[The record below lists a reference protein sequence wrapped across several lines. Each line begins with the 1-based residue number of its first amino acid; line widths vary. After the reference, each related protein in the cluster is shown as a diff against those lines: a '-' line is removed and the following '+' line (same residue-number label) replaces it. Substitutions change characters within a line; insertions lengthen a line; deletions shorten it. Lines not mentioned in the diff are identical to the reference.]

1 MNNLN
6 VVLIEDEP
14 VTARNLAH
22 LLQIIVDSLNV
33 IATLPGVEE
42 SVDWFKTNTGKYDL
56 VFMDIKL
63 ADGLSFDIF
72 KQVNIQ
78 TPVIFVTAYNDY
90 GITAFKNNG
99 IDYILKPFDREELEQ
114 ALTKFR
120 KFTSHSETSIYSN
133 QLSQLMAQIS
143 GGSRLYKKSFLV
155 HFRDKLI
162 PIEAAAISFFTRL
175 MRSCT
180 LI

>member
-22 LLQIIVDSLNV
+22 LLQIIDDSLNV

-114 ALTKFR
+114 ALTNSGNSRRTAKQA
-120 KFTSHSETSIYSN
+120 SI
-133 QLSQLMAQIS
+133 
-143 GGSRLYKKSFLV
+143 
-155 HFRDKLI
+155 
-162 PIEAAAISFFTRL
+162 AIN
-175 MRSCT
+175 
-180 LI
+180 